1 MKTGSCI
8 LFWRLS
14 TLDWIVSQPACLIIV
29 SATFIYLNH
38 SQLLDCCL
46 EYYCSTCFSW
56 LFPCR
61 ALLHG
66 GGWLGLEKETE
77 ASIGRVFRA
86 PDKKQW

>member
-1 MKTGSCI
+1 METGSCI

-46 EYYCSTCFSW
+46 EYYCSTCFNW
-56 LFPCR
+56 LFPCH
-61 ALLHG
+61 ALLHEG
-66 GGWLGLEKETE
+66 CWFSLGKEIE
-77 ASIGRVFRA
+77 ASIGSVCII
-86 PDKKQW
+86 PDQKWW